1 VAPRPMATAK
11 PVNALALF
19 FAILG
24 DRIRRLF
31 GGRPR

>member
-1 VAPRPMATAK
+1 MATAK
-11 PVNALALF
+11 PVNALSLF

-31 GGRPR
+31 GGKPR